1 MKQLSDRRQSAR
13 EQIAHYRNQARLAR
27 MGLVT
32 RRTPEFFD
40 RQVAY
45 FEQELR

>member
-1 MKQLSDRRQSAR
+1 MKQLSDRRQSA
-13 EQIAHYRNQARLAR
+13 EAQITFYRNQARLAR

-32 RRTPEFFD
+32 RRSAAFFD

-45 FEQELR
+45 FEQEVR